1 MERLISDADP
11 AIAFTD
17 FLQTMQALPE
27 RSLSQPRV
35 VVSHRMADVP
45 YAERIAW
52 LASRK
57 AGLEYW
63 LDVHDTVLRLASSAL
78 PPGDPVYAITVAKA
92 PGPRWSFCLDSP
104 DILGE
109 SVSGHRIA
117 FLL

>member
-1 MERLISDADP
+1 MERLFIISDADP

-35 VVSHRMADVP
+35 FVSNRMADVP

-57 AGLEYW
+57 AGLEHISN
-63 LDVHDTVLRLASSAL
+63 VIV
-78 PPGDPVYAITVAKA
+78 PVSQ
-92 PGPRWSFCLDSP
+92 SFMA
-104 DILGE
+104 
-109 SVSGHRIA
+109 R
-117 FLL
+117 